1 MSQDLVT
8 LIVKK
13 TVYSSVVVKKEE
25 FQKTQESKDPN
36 DDSICHLVDKAKGDW
51 EIDGGSPRVV
61 AVEGDVSG
69 WVDDAVLSIP
79 ISAWRDPIT
88 SNRIKI
94 RKQP

>member
-8 LIVKK
+8 LVVKK

-25 FQKTQESKDPN
+25 FQKIQESKDPC
-36 DDSICHLVDKAKGDW
+36 DGEICHLVDEAKGNW
-51 EIDGGSPRVV
+51 EIDGGSPKVV
-61 AVEGDVSG
+61 AIEGDVSG
-69 WVDDAVLSIP
+69 WIDDAVFSIP
-79 ISAWRDPIT
+79 FSAWRDPIV